1 VLTVLMPTHNGA
13 ATLPV
18 VLEAYARLA
27 RPPGGWKLTVV
38 DNASTDE
45 TAEIVRSFETRLPL
59 SSLHVAEQGQ
69 NVARNR
75 GLGEAEGDLVV
86 FTDDD
91 VVPDPD
97 WLVEMRAAADAHP
110 EYAIFSGV
118 IRPRWMAA
126 PEPWHSDP
134 AFRGRCYTLTDPAW
148 EEGPCDPVFA
158 WSPNMAIRMDVFR
171 TGYRF
176 DEAIGPRRGSFTMGS
191 ETSMTIRLRADGY
204 RAWHV
209 RGARVEHM
217 IRPFQMT
224 KEWAIGR
231 SVRYGRGEYRWSSF
245 DSGRLPGVVPTA
257 LRNVRGLLS
266 TTARLAAA
274 RLKRDGTGAFRWRWE
289 RNRIVGRILESVR
302 VGRQGRREFAESRR
316 APAPGKPRAA
326 QAQ

>member
-13 ATLPV
+13 ATLPI
-18 VLEAYARLA
+18 VLEAYGRLA
-27 RPPGGWKLTVV
+27 PPPGGWKLLVV
-38 DNASTDE
+38 DNASTDA
-45 TAEIVRSFETRLPL
+45 TAAIVSSFAPRLPVSCL
-59 SSLHVAEQGQ
+59 RVAEQGQ

-75 GLGEAEGDLVV
+75 GLAQADGDLVV

-91 VVPDPD
+91 VVPDPN
-97 WLVEMRAAADAHP
+97 WLVALRAAADAHP
-110 EYAIFSGV
+110 EHAILSGV
-118 IRPRWMAA
+118 IRPRWMSA
-126 PEPWHSDP
+126 PEAWHSDP

-158 WSPNMAIRMDVFR
+158 WSPNMAIRRSVFE

-176 DEAIGPRRGSFTMGS
+176 DEAIGPRQGSFTMGS

-209 RGARVEHM
+209 RSAIVEHM

-224 KEWAIGR
+224 KEWAMGR

-245 DSGRLPGVVPTA
+245 DSGRLPGVFPTV

-266 TTARLAAA
+266 TTAHLAAA
-274 RLKRDGTGAFRWRWE
+274 GLKGNAAAAFRWRWE
-289 RNRIVGRILESVR
+289 RNRIAGRILESIR